1 MEYVDI
7 EHKRYL
13 QDDNGELHFIVD
25 RSIKKRIKKEE
36 DWKYKKWE
44 EYNINRALKGYAPIE
59 DYGEFI
65 INILGATLSIEDVMI
80 IEDEKSKKAQS
91 KYLRNKDIFN
101 VMIEDNFGGFYFIM
115 YDRLLEEVL
124 EEQYR
129 FRFTYLC
136 TYMDYDNKLKFGNGK
151 GDSRLMLEK
160 DLEEVLILS
169 KRETIRTKKAFIKY
183 GLITIDKDK
192 TITINKKYA
201 IKGKIGKRDLKRSVR
216 IMEYGIREMYT
227 KANAREHKRL
237 DIFNRLLPYVNY
249 NHNVLCKNPS
259 ESDIKKIE
267 PLNLSELCD
276 IVGYDKTKS
285 VRLKNELL
293 KVKIDGQLAM
303 GIFESD
309 NGKRIYINP
318 KVYYK
323 GRDIES
329 LRALINM
336 FRI

>member
-1 MEYVDI
+1 MQYVDI

-13 QDDNGELHFIVD
+13 VDDDGALHFIVD

-44 EYNINRALKGYAPIE
+44 EYNINRALKGYATIE

-65 INILGATLSIEDVMI
+65 VDILGATLSIEDVMI
-80 IEDEKSKKAQS
+80 IEEEKNKKAQS
-91 KYLRNKDIFN
+91 KYLKNKDIFN

-151 GDSRLMLEK
+151 GDSKLMLEK
-160 DLEEVLILS
+160 DLEEVLMLS

-249 NHNVLCKNPS
+249 NHNVLCKNPN

-293 KVKIDGQLAM
+293 KIKVDGQLAM

>member
-44 EYNINRALKGYAPIE
+44 EYNINRALKGYKPIE
-59 DYGEFI
+59 SYGEFI
-65 INILGATLSIEDVMI
+65 VNILGATISIEDMVI
-80 IEDEKSKKAQS
+80 IEEEKNRRGYL
-91 KYLRNKDIFN
+91 KYLKGKDEFN
-101 VMIEDNFGGFYFIM
+101 LMIEDRFGGFYFLN
-115 YDRLLEEVL
+115 YDRLLKVDL
-124 EEQYR
+124 EPQYR
-129 FRFTYLC
+129 TRFTYLC
-136 TYMDYDNKLKFGNGK
+136 AYMGYDNRLRYGNAI
-151 GDSRLMLEK
+151 GDAKLMLEK
-160 DLEEVLILS
+160 DLEEALRLS
-169 KRETIRTKKAFIKY
+169 KRETINTKKALIKAN
-183 GLITIDKDK
+183 LITIEEDK
-192 TITINKKYA
+192 TITINKEYA
-201 IKGKIGKRDLKRSVR
+201 IKGKIGKRDLRRSVR
-216 IMEYGIREMYT
+216 IMEYGVKEMY
-227 KANAREHKRL
+227 ANANAKEHKRL
-237 DIFNRLLPYVNY
+237 DIFIRLLPFVNY

-267 PLNLSELCD
+267 PLNLSEVCD

-293 KVKIDGQLAM
+293 KIKVDGQLAL

-318 KVYYK
+318 RVYYK
-323 GRDIES
+323 GKDIES